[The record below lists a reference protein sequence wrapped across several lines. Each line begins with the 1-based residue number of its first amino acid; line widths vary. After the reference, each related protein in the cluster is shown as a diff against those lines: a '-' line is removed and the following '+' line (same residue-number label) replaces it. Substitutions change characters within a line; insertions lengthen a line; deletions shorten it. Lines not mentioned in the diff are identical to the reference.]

1 MKSFAVDA
9 IKLDRI
15 FFEDIHNSK
24 AKDILHCLIDLAQRL
39 HIRMIAEGIETKEQL
54 EFLNSTTCDM
64 AQGYYFSKP
73 LPPAQ
78 FEAWLIQFNQRAKV
92 NAGK

>member
-1 MKSFAVDA
+1 
-9 IKLDRI
+9 
-15 FFEDIHNSK
+15 
-24 AKDILHCLIDLAQRL
+24 
-39 HIRMIAEGIETKEQL
+39 MIAEGIETKEQL